1 MNEVLN
7 MSRKSKKAAM
17 DDIGEIMESD
27 KELEDA
33 YIAARKNTEEV
44 KAEYET
50 FLDEDGSSLFPNGRD
65 YDAEDEDG
73 P

>member
-1 MNEVLN
+1 
-7 MSRKSKKAAM
+7 MSRKSKKAM
-17 DDIGEIMESD
+17 IQEMEACGWVCACTVKDSWD
-27 KELEDA
+27 
-33 YIAARKNTEEV
+33 EV